1 MTDMQLWRHRY
12 NTVMK
17 LIFISS
23 SLAICYYMRV
33 HKVVRQTYDRNED
46 TFREWF
52 LVAPCALLAILLPQ
66 QRTHVEVRLDS
77 APGIQPKHPPPL
89 RSSSLPRCPA
99 AELCVLHDL
108 CAEHQICHIICCV

>member
-1 MTDMQLWRHRY
+1 MADTQLWRHRY

-52 LVAPCALLAILLPQ
+52 LVAPCALLAVLLPQ
-66 QRTHVEVRLDS
+66 QRTPVEVRLHS
-77 APGIQPKHPPPL
+77 ASSIHPNTCQQFGLQAPAGMAHPDVPL
-89 RSSSLPRCPA
+89 ERHM
-99 AELCVLHDL
+99 VL
-108 CAEHQICHIICCV
+108 CAEQNAG

>member
-1 MTDMQLWRHRY
+1 
-12 NTVMK
+12 MK

-66 QRTHVEVRLDS
+66 QRTPVEVRLDS
-77 APGIQPKHPPPL
+77 APGIQPKHPPSL
-89 RSSSLPRCPA
+89 SSSSLPRCTA
-99 AELCVLHDL
+99 AEQCVLHGL
-108 CAEHQICHIICCV
+108 CAEHQGRHNRLCSA

>member
-1 MTDMQLWRHRY
+1 MTDVQLWRHRY

-52 LVAPCALLAILLPQ
+52 LVAPCALLAVLLPQ
-66 QRTHVEVRLDS
+66 QRTPVEVRLLP
-77 APGIQPKHPPPL
+77 APFRHHNTKRAKYAHRAGDYLHAAASVAHPDESC
-89 RSSSLPRCPA
+89 R
-99 AELCVLHDL
+99 DT
-108 CAEHQICHIICCV
+108 